1 MEVISNSSL
10 FSFTGK
16 VSMKEIIPLGLQHV
30 VSMVV
35 GCVTPA
41 LIVASAASL
50 NIEDKII
57 LVQASLVFSGIAT
70 LIQLFPLFLMTLI
83 LM

>member
-1 MEVISNSSL
+1 MVGSEFMEAINKSSL

-16 VSMKEIIPLGLQHV
+16 ISIKEIIPLGLQHV

-50 NIEDKII
+50 NIED
-57 LVQASLVFSGIAT
+57 T
-70 LIQLFPLFLMTLI
+70 LA
-83 LM
+83 